1 LDALTAEN
9 AAKLTK
15 TAAAMQIY
23 PLNIFQR
30 INKGGLT

>member
-1 LDALTAEN
+1 MNPKN

-15 TAAAMQIY
+15 TASAMQIY

-30 INKGGLT
+30 INKGG